1 MSVIL
6 VVFVLKAIM
15 RIAKAEKM
23 VEVLREE
30 IGMIESH
37 LSPALLSLTI
47 L

>member
-1 MSVIL
+1 M
-6 VVFVLKAIM
+6 LKAIM